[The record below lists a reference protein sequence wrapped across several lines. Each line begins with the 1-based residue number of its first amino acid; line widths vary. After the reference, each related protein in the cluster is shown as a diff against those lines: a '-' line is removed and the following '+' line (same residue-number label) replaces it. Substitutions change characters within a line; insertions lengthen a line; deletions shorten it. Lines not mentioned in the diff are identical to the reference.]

1 MDREFEPLRGDL
13 AEIGVSLNTTARDE
27 HVGDIEG
34 FIRTIKE
41 WMRATYN
48 TLSYRNMPPR
58 LVIEMAQHAVFWLNA
73 FPHANG
79 IAGNRSPRAI
89 ITGVQLDYN
98 RHCRHQFGEYVQTH
112 EEHDN
117 TMAPRTVGA
126 LALYPTGNT
135 QGSFQFFSLS
145 TGRVLSRNHA
155 TALPMPDDII
165 AQVHRIARR
174 QKAHHGM
181 VFKDRNRII
190 IDDDMTDDED
200 EDYDPMNDD
209 STYDNESDQGDD
221 AGAENGAA
229 HIEGVDDP
237 DDPQDPPDYV
247 PLDHVNGPDYHGDGP
262 ANPEDVADIN
272 YDEGGEAEDNEQDE
286 MQAGMAG
293 VDDPDADEPELENID
308 GDINAAIPNND
319 DVNNDMEELMNNNY
333 GRRSGRYDLRPR
345 KAKRLL
351 TPFCYKEQ

>member
-1 MDREFEPLRGDL
+1 MM
-13 AEIGVSLNTTARDE
+13 
-27 HVGDIEG
+27 
-34 FIRTIKE
+34 TI
-41 WMRATYN
+41 M
-48 TLSYRNMPPR
+48 
-58 LVIEMAQHAVFWLNA
+58 
-73 FPHANG
+73 
-79 IAGNRSPRAI
+79 
-89 ITGVQLDYN
+89 
-98 RHCRHQFGEYVQTH
+98 
-112 EEHDN
+112 
-117 TMAPRTVGA
+117 
-126 LALYPTGNT
+126 
-135 QGSFQFFSLS
+135 
-145 TGRVLSRNHA
+145 
-155 TALPMPDDII
+155 
-165 AQVHRIARR
+165 
-174 QKAHHGM
+174 
-181 VFKDRNRII
+181 
-190 IDDDMTDDED
+190 DDED

-221 AGAENGAA
+221 AGAENGVA

-247 PLDHVNGPDYHGDGP
+247 PLDHVNGPDYPGDGP

-351 TPFCYKEQ
+351 TPFCYKQQ